1 MRDKN
6 KYEAPEIEVT
16 RFEVRKAIMSYPEE
30 SGGDI
35 VTDPNPETQESDPDT
50 PELGLDL

>member
-30 SGGDI
+30 SGGDV

>member
-35 VTDPNPETQESDPDT
+35 VTVPNPETQESDPDI
-50 PELGLDL
+50 PDLDL